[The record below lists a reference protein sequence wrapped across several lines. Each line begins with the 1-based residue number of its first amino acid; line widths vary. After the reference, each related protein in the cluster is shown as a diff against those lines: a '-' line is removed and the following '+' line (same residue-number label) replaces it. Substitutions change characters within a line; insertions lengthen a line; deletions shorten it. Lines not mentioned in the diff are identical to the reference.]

1 MLKYN
6 CSENTKFPNL
16 KFTCKGDKDKFA
28 GIILNLNPSKEKF
41 SGTRQEL
48 PESFKNKF
56 ISTEFPEMKREE
68 LYAITDGT
76 SKDCQQFIDDLF
88 HFIWNGIK
96 TKKFKAI

>member
-1 MLKYN
+1 MIRVGVPKDF
-6 CSENTKFPNL
+6 CS
-16 KFTCKGDKDKFA
+16 
-28 GIILNLNPSKEKF
+28 ILNLNPSKEKF

-88 HFIWNGIK
+88 HFIWNGLK
-96 TKKFKAI
+96 MKKFRMMLLV